1 MLVKIFLSANSAI
14 WTTKGF
20 AFPKEIS
27 GFEDVFSVDSE
38 GNLVTVTMLNPMEEP
53 LELPATNLVCSST
66 TASLLSE
73 YGIGYGKTSLKIS
86 DLSVDDELETVPP
99 KAVES
104 FREYFAKNI
113 SDFASTSPISAYHA
127 MYLAKFFYHPDR
139 LAAAFRAV
147 DPEEQ
152 SKVANDVRDNIEPDY
167 GGEVTI
173 INTIDHARRSRG
185 RFKTVENR
193 DAHYFVFYRS
203 DRFIELVK
211 QLDLKNGS
219 MNKIIYSNGLAIFSK
234 YLRSLLSG
242 GYVSNLRYYVRSNGE
257 NLWVN
262 MPWRS
267 KIRHIIQNGCLAAGG
282 FSLSVGESDGNRN
295 INELLV
301 KRNDMENVQRVM
313 SVKTSKEEF
322 FEFEIPDGSSIIV
335 DNYVLQPRLLDNS
348 ELRRLQT
355 KQFAYEGDLE
365 EVRTKINR
373 QRHRPLYTVADILAT
388 DDDIYKIDIVLMIKE
403 KGKSDSR
410 NTRYGETSKT
420 NFVMEDDTGEIKVQ
434 MWGSLGSTLSPLD
447 VIMFERAYVKNG
459 ILYNS
464 KAGTVEKIQIEEI

>member
-1 MLVKIFLSANSAI
+1 
-14 WTTKGF
+14 
-20 AFPKEIS
+20 
-27 GFEDVFSVDSE
+27 
-38 GNLVTVTMLNPMEEP
+38 
-53 LELPATNLVCSST
+53 
-66 TASLLSE
+66 
-73 YGIGYGKTSLKIS
+73 
-86 DLSVDDELETVPP
+86 
-99 KAVES
+99 
-104 FREYFAKNI
+104 
-113 SDFASTSPISAYHA
+113 
-127 MYLAKFFYHPDR
+127 
-139 LAAAFRAV
+139 
-147 DPEEQ
+147 
-152 SKVANDVRDNIEPDY
+152 
-167 GGEVTI
+167 
-173 INTIDHARRSRG
+173 
-185 RFKTVENR
+185 
-193 DAHYFVFYRS
+193 
-203 DRFIELVK
+203 
-211 QLDLKNGS
+211 
-219 MNKIIYSNGLAIFSK
+219 
-234 YLRSLLSG
+234 
-242 GYVSNLRYYVRSNGE
+242 
-257 NLWVN
+257 
-262 MPWRS
+262 
-267 KIRHIIQNGCLAAGG
+267 
-282 FSLSVGESDGNRN
+282 VGESDGNRN

-365 EVRTKINR
+365 EVRTKLNR